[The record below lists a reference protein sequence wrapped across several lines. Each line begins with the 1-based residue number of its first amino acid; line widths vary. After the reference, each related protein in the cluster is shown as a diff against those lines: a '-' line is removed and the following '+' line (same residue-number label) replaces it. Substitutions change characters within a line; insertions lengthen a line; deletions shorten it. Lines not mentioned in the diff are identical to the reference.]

1 MAKVTK
7 KKVGGVVG
15 GLGLLAVTA
24 VLCVKGLKL
33 VDGRLKKKEEA
44 EILPEAPAEPLE
56 DFLEE

>member
-15 GLGLLAVTA
+15 GLGLLALTA
-24 VLCVKGLKL
+24 ALCVKGLKV
-33 VDGRLKKKEEA
+33 VDGRLKKKASEEV
-44 EILPEAPAEPLE
+44 LPEEPAAPLE

>member
-7 KKVGGVVG
+7 KKVGGVIG

-24 VLCVKGLKL
+24 AICVKGLKL
-33 VDGRLKKKEEA
+33 VDGRLKKKEE
-44 EILPEAPAEPLE
+44 EVLPETPAEPLE